1 MIPSENV
8 IVNPGQVMRVIPSA
22 QDRPAAGEGEG
33 GGVAETEKRLTS
45 SVTPHKMITL

>member
-33 GGVAETEKRLTS
+33 GVAETEKRLTS

>member
-33 GGVAETEKRLTS
+33 GGGGRDREKTD
-45 SVTPHKMITL
+45 